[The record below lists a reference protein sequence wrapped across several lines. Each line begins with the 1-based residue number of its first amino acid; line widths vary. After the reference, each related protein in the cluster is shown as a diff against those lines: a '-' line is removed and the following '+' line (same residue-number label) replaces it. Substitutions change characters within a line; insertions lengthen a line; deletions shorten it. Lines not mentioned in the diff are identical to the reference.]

1 MSSLDVRS
9 IDDKEL
15 RKAKAPATK
24 QEFRVFLSEVAF
36 DRAVE
41 RGDGDTTREV
51 GGVLYGELLRDEA
64 GPFLQIDGT
73 IDALHAEEKGA
84 ELTFT
89 HATWEHIH
97 KEMDSKHQDKRLVGW
112 YHTHP
117 GFGIFLSDRD
127 QFIHKSFFNLPFQ
140 VAFVYDPKSR
150 EHGMFTWHDNE
161 VWRARRYWIGP
172 REQAWDG
179 QRAPVEPT
187 ADKAKL
193 KSIKLDLDG
202 EGKPGD
208 GDGEARAPREEF
220 NLGGS
225 IGPLILIGV
234 VLLLVGGF
242 VGRWLGIGSAN
253 EVLVQAQLEVAKAKI
268 EGQQSAL
275 TYLQND
281 LLGTLRDTMG
291 DEGMRAP
298 VMQAIQDLDQAIA
311 MLPAEPPPPAAT
323 PPAAGSAAQPAGGAA
338 APGTGS
344 TASAGS
350 AAAPAAGGAGGS
362 GSGSPPGVGSAAAPI
377 AVPAMVPVP
386 GIAAAPPPGVTAPA
400 ATPATAAL
408 IALSTQ
414 LREARAELWTLL
426 QRRYS
431 AHIVLDQLEHATRRG
446 AELRA
451 DLNHDVA
458 EQRSGLGNL
467 YAELAGDAAKAK
479 ELDRAKRLL
488 STAARLDPGNWT
500 RYQNQLQ
507 SYDKAASLPRDTS
520 DPAQGAAR

>member
-161 VWRARRYWIGP
+161 VWRSRRYWIGP

-179 QRAPVEPT
+179 PRAPAEPT

-193 KSIKLDLDG
+193 KSIKLDLDS

-208 GDGEARAPREEF
+208 GDGESRVPREEF
-220 NLGGS
+220 NLGTL
-225 IGPLILIGV
+225 GPLILIGV

-253 EVLVQAQLEVAKAKI
+253 EVLLQAQLEIGKAKF
-268 EGQQSAL
+268 EGQQSVL
-275 TYLQND
+275 TSLQND

-298 VMQAIQDLDQAIA
+298 VEQAIQDLDQAIA
-311 MLPAEPPPPAAT
+311 MLPAEPPPPAVAPPVAGSAAPTAGSAAPPGAGSAGSAT
-323 PPAAGSAAQPAGGAA
+323 ASAAGSAGG
-338 APGTGS
+338 
-344 TASAGS
+344 AGS
-350 AAAPAAGGAGGS
+350 ASSPGAG
-362 GSGSPPGVGSAAAPI
+362 SALAPI
-377 AVPAMVPVP
+377 AVPVTLPIP

-414 LREARAELWTLL
+414 LRGARADLMTLM

-467 YAELAGDAAKAK
+467 YAELAGDVAKAK
-479 ELDRAKRLL
+479 
-488 STAARLDPGNWT
+488 
-500 RYQNQLQ
+500 
-507 SYDKAASLPRDTS
+507 
-520 DPAQGAAR
+520 